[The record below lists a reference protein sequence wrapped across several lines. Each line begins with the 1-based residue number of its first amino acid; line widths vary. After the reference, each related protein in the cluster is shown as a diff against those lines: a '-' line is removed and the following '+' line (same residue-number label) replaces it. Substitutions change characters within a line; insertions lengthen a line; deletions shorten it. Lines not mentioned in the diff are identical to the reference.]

1 MPTACAGLTENVL
14 NNCEKPITGGAND
27 RIWLVNKSDIASTTP
42 DPNNPYLITSITLNS
57 GAYLYRYEGQNNSVD
72 LRAALVRQRYTTVY
86 DHEVIFKVFDN
97 TPEIKRQ
104 LGYLG
109 QGVVVAI
116 VESNFKGS
124 DDDSAFELYG
134 LDAGLILN
142 ANESN
147 KSSNK
152 SCICAPSNPSARLPS
167 KVARCNLANGPI
179 AVINGCKDIVK
190 NCLRS
195 SWTFE

>member
-1 MPTACAGLTENVL
+1 MPTACAGITANIL
-14 NNCEKPITGGAND
+14 NNCENPITGGAND
-27 RIWLVNKSDIASTTP
+27 RIWLVNKADIASTTP
-42 DPNNPYLITSITLNS
+42 DANPYLITAITLNS
-57 GAYLYRYEGQNNSVD
+57 GAYLYEYEGQNNSVD

-97 TPEIKRQ
+97 TPAVKQQ

-116 VESNFKGS
+116 VEKNFKAS
-124 DDDSAFELYG
+124 DGLGAFEIYG

-147 KSSNK
+147 ASDADTQGAWNLTISTSEQAKEPGPPKTLLIGGSYIATK
-152 SCICAPSNPSARLPS
+152 AALEALQAP
-167 KVARCNLANGPI
+167 
-179 AVINGCKDIVK
+179 
-190 NCLRS
+190 
-195 SWTFE
+195 

>member
-27 RIWLVNKSDIASTTP
+27 RIWLVNKADIASTTP
-42 DPNNPYLITSITLNS
+42 DPGNPYLITAITLNS
-57 GAYLYRYEGQNNSVD
+57 GAYLYKYEGQNNSVD

-97 TPEIKRQ
+97 TPEVKKQ
-104 LGYLG
+104 LAYLG

-147 KSSNK
+147 KSDADTQGAWNLTISTSEQAK
-152 SCICAPSNPSARLPS
+152 EPGPPKTLSYGSYTSTKAALEALEAP
-167 KVARCNLANGPI
+167 
-179 AVINGCKDIVK
+179 
-190 NCLRS
+190 
-195 SWTFE
+195 